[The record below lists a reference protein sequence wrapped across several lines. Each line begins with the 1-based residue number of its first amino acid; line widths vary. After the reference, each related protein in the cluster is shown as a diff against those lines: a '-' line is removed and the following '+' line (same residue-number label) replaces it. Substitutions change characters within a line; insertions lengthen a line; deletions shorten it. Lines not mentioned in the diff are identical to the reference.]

1 MEETVPD
8 YPLEVHSQKILFCI
22 NILNIVLAF
31 CLGSIDFGLFQWN
44 SYFDHM
50 LLINATVKAQLSFPG
65 DLH

>member
-1 MEETVPD
+1 MQIV
-8 YPLEVHSQKILFCI
+8 ILYLTNNYELYLCI
-22 NILNIVLAF
+22 NILYIVLAF

-44 SYFDHM
+44 RYFDHM